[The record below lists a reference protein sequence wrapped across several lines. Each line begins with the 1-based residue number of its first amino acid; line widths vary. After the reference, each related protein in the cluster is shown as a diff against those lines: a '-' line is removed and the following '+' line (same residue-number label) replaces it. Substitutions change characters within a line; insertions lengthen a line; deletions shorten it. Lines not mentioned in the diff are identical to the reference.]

1 MFTSVLSLAT
11 VTGHL
16 VQLVTAL
23 VTFID
28 YGDKRFKPFQNPWI
42 QAFLV
47 LNVHAAFRNWWLT
60 LLTPFLTGFNPLGI
74 TMADLGLDEPS
85 QEAVDESLES
95 VSRGALPLNARE
107 KRA

>member
-16 VQLVTAL
+16 VQLVTAV

-28 YGDKRFKPFQNPWI
+28 YGDNRFKPFQNPWI

-60 LLTPFLTGFNPLGI
+60 LLTPLLTGFNPTGI
-74 TMADLGLDEPS
+74 SMIDLSSDMPS
-85 QEAVDESLES
+85 QEDVDESLES
-95 VSRGALPLNARE
+95 VSPGAAPLRAR
-107 KRA
+107 KGRA